1 MLINIH
7 RQLEQK
13 NPKIK
18 PIKNKGWVHYELMKS
33 FVPIK
38 SHGRVTFSA
47 NIQRSIT
54 DTLPSTTSS
63 GAVTPS
69 PGCYAECNE
78 EEQSQIYPQENCLLC
93 SVQGL
98 RSKGGLRVKSE

>member
-1 MLINIH
+1 MMLINIH
-7 RQLEQK
+7 QQLEQK

-18 PIKNKGWVHYELMKS
+18 PIKNKGWVHYESMKS

-47 NIQRSIT
+47 NIQCCIT
-54 DTLPSTTSS
+54 DTIPSTTSS

-69 PGCYAECNE
+69 PGPSFDEIPLQVTIDRQHFA
-78 EEQSQIYPQENCLLC
+78 
-93 SVQGL
+93 
-98 RSKGGLRVKSE
+98 